1 MSLFSAA
8 LISFALLGD
17 PEDQTPPPSYIRL
30 METDRGQSLH
40 LQVAVRRFVK
50 EEAPEIHLAGA
61 MHIAQASFY
70 ESLQKRL
77 DSLSLVLFESVKP
90 PGTGRPEHDLEPP
103 DDDARVRITK
113 GRIRFMAIAIM
124 QYKELTGSLP
134 SKLETLGEHL
144 PSDTA
149 ALIEVVLE
157 DAWGNPLQ
165 LAAAPARAKREF
177 DVQSLGADGAIGG
190 EGYDADLTFSDQR
203 NLSTAELGKPGGIQ
217 ADLAG
222 ALGLVFQL
230 DAMSHTKPNWRN
242 SDLSIDQVEARLG
255 RTGADADDLFGTLSG
270 ESVLAKAAGMALKL
284 LSSFSY
290 GNAVM
295 KIMGVEILSRADD
308 LLANAPGKL
317 KELMHVLLISRND
330 AVFADLKAAID
341 DSKDLTSIGIIYGA
355 AHMTDMEQR
364 ITGELG
370 YTLEEETWTDAV
382 TLDLGELDIEKKEAI
397 FLRRTIQRTL
407 DTQLSGW

>member
-8 LISFALLGD
+8 LISFVLLGD
-17 PEDQTPPPSYIRL
+17 PQDQAPPTSYIRL
-30 METDRGQSLH
+30 METDRGESLH

-50 EEAPEIHLAGA
+50 EGAPEIHLAGA

-70 ESLQKRL
+70 ETLQERL
-77 DSLSLVLFESVKP
+77 DALSLVLFESVKP
-90 PGTGRPEHDLEPP
+90 PGTGRPEHNLEPP

-113 GRIRFMAIAIM
+113 GRIRFMATAIM

-134 SKLETLGEHL
+134 SKLDEMGEHL
-144 PSDTA
+144 PSDTQ
-149 ALIEVVLE
+149 ALVEVVLE
-157 DAWGNPLQ
+157 DAWGNPLV
-165 LAAAPARAKREF
+165 LAAAPARARREF

-190 EGYDADLTFSDQR
+190 EGYDADLTFADQA
-203 NLSTAELGKPGGIQ
+203 NLSAAELGKSGGIQ
-217 ADLAG
+217 ADLAD

-230 DAMSHTKPNWRN
+230 DAMSHTKANWRN

-255 RTGADADDLFGTLSG
+255 QTGANADDIFGSLSG

-290 GNAVM
+290 GNAAM

-308 LLANAPGKL
+308 LLANAPGQL
-317 KELMHVLLISRND
+317 KELMQVLLIARND
-330 AVFADLKAAID
+330 AVFADLKAAIA
-341 DSKDLTSIGIIYGA
+341 DSRGLSSIGIIYGA
-355 AHMTDMEQR
+355 AHMTDLEQR

-382 TLDLGELDIEKKEAI
+382 TLDLGELEIEKKEAI
-397 FLRRTIQRTL
+397 FLRRTIQRSL
-407 DTQLSGW
+407 DTQLGGW